1 MVLLLILPLQDM
13 MVTARS
19 CGYSVAEVLSSFV
32 DRIYGD
38 STSGEGEMNAGETY
52 SSIDVGI
59 SEEKGIL
66 IYSLRSEPPTG
77 TSQCS
82 QATSPARLWVG
93 LGRPGLL

>member
-1 MVLLLILPLQDM
+1 M
-13 MVTARS
+13 ARARDL
-19 CGYSVAEVLSSFV
+19 GYSVAEVPISFV

-38 STSGEGEMNAGETY
+38 STSGEGEMKAGETY

-77 TSQCS
+77 TSRPCHSGSAITPRVALHQCTR
-82 QATSPARLWVG
+82 Q
-93 LGRPGLL
+93 